1 MKVFLS
7 YLVHLFTVSGVLL
20 GFLALVA
27 GIERNLELVFF
38 YLALALFVDGV
49 DGSLARMVDVKK
61 HTPTINGENLDNI
74 IDYLNYV
81 FVPVFVIYW
90 FDFVPERT
98 EIISAFIILAV
109 SCYTFANSNLKT
121 SDFYFSGFPALWNI
135 VILYFYILDTDPFVN
150 FLTICFLATFTFI
163 PIKYLHP
170 FRVKRFRQLSLSVL
184 VIWVIT
190 TVLILYLRELNEN
203 LIKAAFT
210 LWVMSNIYF
219 IFLTVLRT
227 SSEQK
232 FNQ

>member
-1 MKVFLS
+1 M
-7 YLVHLFTVSGVLL
+7 HLFTVSGVLL

-27 GIERNLELVFF
+27 SIERNLESVFF
-38 YLALALFVDGV
+38 FLALALFIDGV

-61 HTPTINGENLDNI
+61 YTPTISGENLDNI

-90 FDFVPERT
+90 LDFVPAGT
-98 EIISAFIILAV
+98 EIISAFIILVV
-109 SCYTFANSNLKT
+109 SCYTFANSNIKT

-150 FLTICFLATFTFI
+150 FLIICFLAIFTFI

-184 VIWVIT
+184 AIWMIT
-190 TVLILYLRELNEN
+190 TVLILYFRELNEN
-203 LIKAAFT
+203 LIKIAFT
-210 LWVMSNIYF
+210 FWILSNIYF
-219 IFLTVLRT
+219 ILLTIIRT
-227 SSEQK
+227 SSRQE
-232 FNQ
+232 FN

>member
-27 GIERNLELVFF
+27 SIERNIELVFF

-98 EIISAFIILAV
+98 EIISAFIVLAV

-121 SDFYFSGFPALWNI
+121 SDFYFSGSLI
-135 VILYFYILDTDPFVN
+135 
-150 FLTICFLATFTFI
+150 LATG
-163 PIKYLHP
+163 
-170 FRVKRFRQLSLSVL
+170 
-184 VIWVIT
+184 
-190 TVLILYLRELNEN
+190 
-203 LIKAAFT
+203 
-210 LWVMSNIYF
+210 
-219 IFLTVLRT
+219 
-227 SSEQK
+227 
-232 FNQ
+232 